1 MIHRLALLALFAACA
16 DAQAQDPVRVEPA
29 CGSVADGA
37 WESAPFFPE
46 EGCEWFEF
54 RHDTSYRIAHTL
66 GRAARSYEVYLAF
79 SADGRASAPAAGD
92 MAVLVDL
99 DAEDIVLR
107 NRTGEDF
114 FVRLVLR

>member
-1 MIHRLALLALFAACA
+1 MTNRLALLALIAACA
-16 DAQAQDPVRVEPA
+16 DAQAQDPISVDPA
-29 CGSVADGA
+29 CGSVAEGA

-46 EGCEWFEF
+46 AGCEWFEF
-54 RHDTSYRIAHTL
+54 RHDTSYRVAHTL
-66 GRAARSYEVYLAF
+66 ARVPRSYEVYVAF
-79 SADGRASAPAAGD
+79 AADGRASAPAAGD

-99 DAEDIVLR
+99 DDEDIVLR